1 MGTVFRLLCGLVVIM
16 LVGASCATP
25 PQPKPSTAQQ
35 MVVIA
40 IDTETGKFTVQDT
53 SGNALRSPAE
63 GQSKV
68 GTLTSS
74 TAVTINVELQ
84 QASTA
89 TSPQS
94 LTTLSTTTCRVFYV
108 NGVPYCR

>member
-1 MGTVFRLLCGLVVIM
+1 M
-16 LVGASCATP
+16 LVGASCATA

-84 QASTA
+84 PASASTA
-89 TSPQS
+89 TTYS
-94 LTTLSTTTCRVFYV
+94 TTSSAITGTTCRTIIV
-108 NGVPYCR
+108 NGVLYCR

>member
-1 MGTVFRLLCGLVVIM
+1 
-16 LVGASCATP
+16 
-25 PQPKPSTAQQ
+25 
-35 MVVIA
+35 MVVITV
-40 IDTETGKFTVQDT
+40 DTETGKFTVQDA

-84 QASTA
+84 PASTV
-89 TSPQS
+89 TSAQS

-108 NGVPYCR
+108 NGVQYCR